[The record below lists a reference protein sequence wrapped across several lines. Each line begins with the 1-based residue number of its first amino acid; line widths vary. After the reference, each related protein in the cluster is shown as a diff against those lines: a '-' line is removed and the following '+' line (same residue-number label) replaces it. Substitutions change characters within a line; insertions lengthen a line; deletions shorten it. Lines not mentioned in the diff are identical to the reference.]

1 MKQTVEFSNLAGT
14 NKMDL
19 SHTFF
24 GSFNAKHLNAEEV
37 ANTFVP
43 HDKYWRLLNLQHSLL
58 IGPRG
63 SGKTTLLKML
73 QPKAMAAWSHE
84 QADRARQAIS
94 FTSVFVPADISWQ
107 AQISASMDNLP
118 EVIREDFQLAVF
130 VTHVQAALVAT
141 FLQLTYDR
149 PKKDNDFQRLVISR
163 DIEVNISKEIANS
176 WGLQLSV
183 PSFLGLRK
191 ALTDRLRKLSD
202 LPFSSD
208 EIASK
213 TLSIAQKTL
222 IPSILQALEVF
233 NNQISD
239 FDRRWAFLFDELEIA
254 PISVQVELFRA
265 LRSTDR
271 RLIFK
276 LAISPA
282 TPAAE
287 ILMNAYG
294 PSAGNDFEEIPLY
307 SEGKETVSFCFEL
320 WKNLTYMTSAEN
332 LTPEAVLG
340 RSYFHDPETNKQKY
354 GPKGIWQAA
363 FKELSIKD
371 QSFAILLRKKGIQPN
386 ALDSTPRKTM
396 DAVVRKIAPIVGFRN
411 QYLKSGPRLKPY
423 APAELHGKRSGS
435 QVYSGWD
442 ALCLISEGNPRWFIG
457 MAKRLLAERE
467 IQGREKYLS
476 RNDQY
481 RVVSEASEKFLAF
494 VSTMPTQSST
504 SGKEF
509 PGGLRQLV
517 EALATAF
524 RFEVLEREFA
534 LDPAISFTVDA
545 CCSPEILS
553 LITTGLYSGAFV
565 PVEEIGEQSVFA
577 TVIGRRLRLTY
588 LLAPEERLPLRSG
601 KARSLL
607 ELTRRVNRTQKNPNT
622 NSSEAV
628 PQRGLFDD

>member
-1 MKQTVEFSNLAGT
+1 
-14 NKMDL
+14 MDL

-84 QADRARQAIS
+84 QATRARQALS

-107 AQISASMDNLP
+107 AQIVASMENLP
-118 EVIREDFQLAVF
+118 ESLRKDFQLAVF
-130 VTHVQAALVAT
+130 VTHVQAALIAA

-149 PKKDNDFQRLVISR
+149 PKIDNGFQRIAIDR
-163 DIEVNISKEIANS
+163 DIEVTISKEVASS
-176 WGLQLSV
+176 WNLQLSV

-202 LPFSSD
+202 LPFSPPD
-208 EIASK
+208 IASK
-213 TLSIAQKTL
+213 ILSDSQKSL
-222 IPSILQALEVF
+222 IPSIIQALEVF
-233 NNQISD
+233 NSQISD

-254 PISVQVELFRA
+254 PLSVQVELFKA

-271 RLIFK
+271 RLLFK

-287 ILMNAYG
+287 ILKTVYG

-307 SEGKETVSFCFEL
+307 SEGKETTSFCLEL
-320 WKNLTYMTSAEN
+320 WKNLTYMTSAES

-340 RSYFHDPETNKQKY
+340 RSYFHDPEINKQKY
-354 GPKGIWQAA
+354 GPKGIWQTA
-363 FKELSIKD
+363 FRELSIKD
-371 QSFAILLRKKGIQPN
+371 PSFAVLLKKKGIQSS
-386 ALDSTPRKTM
+386 ALDSTPRQTM

-411 QYLKSGPRLKPY
+411 QYLKSGPRLIPY
-423 APAELHGKRSGS
+423 LPAELHGKRSGS

-467 IQGREKYLS
+467 IQGREKSLS
-476 RNDQY
+476 RDDQY

-494 VSTMPTQSST
+494 VSTMPTQSAT
-504 SGKEF
+504 PCKDF

-517 EALATAF
+517 EGLAAVF
-524 RFEVLEREFA
+524 RFEVLQREFA
-534 LDPAISFTVDA
+534 LDPVISFTVDA
-545 CCSPEILS
+545 NCSSEILS

-607 ELTRRVNRTQKNPNT
+607 ELIKRMHQLRRKPQINPGE
-622 NSSEAV
+622 SVA
-628 PQRGLFDD
+628 QRGLFDD